1 MILRIIIASNLVGI
15 IATVNAEARNEY
27 LNDGANT
34 CDQGSWE
41 AYTEV
46 RQHEYKTGS
55 SAESQDQVVG
65 WRFRKSIGD
74 VCDEEFVKD
83 QRKKQKLKI
92 QLELVKECKRVP
104 RISPPP
110 VEFAELINA
119 CMKLGVMSPSSFGER
134 DFDPK
139 VSYWTVLKEQYMK
152 ENPDIITLDNY
163 KNDRN
168 CICINLN
175 FKWFYDRAH
184 VQKFVKR
191 LFEIKAP
198 GSKRG
203 KS

>member
-1 MILRIIIASNLVGI
+1 MISKILTGNLFWIVFFLFVV
-15 IATVNAEARNEY
+15 TSVQARNEY

-119 CMKLGVMSPSSFGER
+119 CMKLGVMSSSSFSER

-139 VSYWTVLKEQYMK
+139 VSYWTVLKKKYMK

-163 KNDRN
+163 QEK
-168 CICINLN
+168 
-175 FKWFYDRAH
+175 K
-184 VQKFVKR
+184 
-191 LFEIKAP
+191 
-198 GSKRG
+198 
-203 KS
+203 

>member
-1 MILRIIIASNLVGI
+1 MILRILIASFLVAI
-15 IATVNAEARNEY
+15 ISTVNAEARNEY
-27 LNDGANT
+27 LNDGTNT

-46 RQHEYKTGS
+46 RQNEYKSGS
-55 SAESQDQVVG
+55 SAESQNQVLG

-119 CMKLGVMSPSSFGER
+119 CTKLGVMSSSSFNER

-139 VSYWTVLKEQYMK
+139 VSYWTELKEKYMK

-163 KNDRN
+163 K
-168 CICINLN
+168 
-175 FKWFYDRAH
+175 K
-184 VQKFVKR
+184 
-191 LFEIKAP
+191 
-198 GSKRG
+198 
-203 KS
+203 